1 MGVAYNIRRGFGVGL
16 PVPETS
22 FEKLGPMH
30 THTRTHTG
38 CGGRRDITINQWK
51 WNCKCFHLFS
61 CNGTKTEIQQL
72 KQGLSLSLSGPNDN
86 KG

>member
-30 THTRTHTG
+30 RISLDFTDFRKHVKISLVFRIHFSDFG
-38 CGGRRDITINQWK
+38 
-51 WNCKCFHLFS
+51 FHAVISRFR
-61 CNGTKTEIQQL
+61 ED
-72 KQGLSLSLSGPNDN
+72 SL
-86 KG
+86 